1 MYGNMEMLQ
10 ARICDLLLL
19 GDELTLQA
27 CTEQELSAQT
37 FNGETCL
44 GRISLSFT
52 PLDCRVMFM
61 ILLGLHGM
69 LSGTE
74 HRGVELTGTG
84 ESLAR

>member
-1 MYGNMEMLQ
+1 
-10 ARICDLLLL
+10 
-19 GDELTLQA
+19 
-27 CTEQELSAQT
+27 
-37 FNGETCL
+37 
-44 GRISLSFT
+44 
-52 PLDCRVMFM
+52 MFM

>member
-1 MYGNMEMLQ
+1 MPSASAVYGNSIQACMYGNMEMLQ

-52 PLDCRVMFM
+52 PLR
-61 ILLGLHGM
+61 
-69 LSGTE
+69 TA
-74 HRGVELTGTG
+74 
-84 ESLAR
+84 ESCL